1 MKRALVPACAIL
13 LLAAAPAVGASRQE
27 VLDRAAAR
35 WMLGD
40 GGKGAAVPL
49 KQSGAI
55 KVGVD
60 AEGEGALPGGK
71 AARMSDAYFDAGKD
85 LTVTGNGITVYLRAR
100 DPKGQWSYGLFCKR
114 GGHDVVTFNLFSVDL
129 GGTPGPDIGFEV
141 HSKNGFVMVSFPVSD
156 INAVAWHDFAGR
168 YDGKTIEVI
177 CDGKVMA
184 KKRWKGGDLTQNAE
198 PVLIG
203 AETDNGQVVRPFTGE
218 MEEAAL
224 WSRALRDDEVAV
236 LMRKESVMPCA
247 GYVEPYAS
255 PIHYRPEVGRLA
267 DTIPFFWQGQYHI
280 FYLRAIEKVPW
291 EHIASTNLIHWWE
304 LPTALVSDGK
314 PDGPDGLHMFTGSV
328 TEKDGAFHIFY
339 TGWNPANREGREW
352 VMHATSPDLIAWTKH
367 PEHGFRGDE
376 VHYQNS
382 DFRDPYVFW
391 NDGDKRYWMILCAR
405 DAKTGKPVQGVA
417 VSNDLVKW
425 EQVEPLTLEPPL
437 GEGTPECPDL
447 FKIDDT
453 YYLIHSPSAGTTDMR
468 YADNIRGPYRLPPA
482 ISIDTP
488 ILYAAK
494 RMFDGKRHVIT
505 GWIRDLSGEKDG
517 GGFEWGGDQSVPR
530 QVYAGPGGQLLFRP
544 VAEAAAAFSR
554 TVLELANRPE
564 FKCVGEQW
572 RYTDGGLVAEPA
584 EKGARC
590 LFDVPENYMLLCRI
604 QLEPKAVFTL
614 AMRDQDA
621 TDSGYRLTLRPE
633 IQEAEI
639 AGATFNYPR
648 KIVLDAATPI
658 TLEVFVQGSIIE
670 CFVNDAYAFSCRAYD
685 FRQGR
690 LAMDVSGGK
699 ATVLRLTARTHQ

>member
-1 MKRALVPACAIL
+1 MKRTLVPACAIL
-13 LLAAAPAVGASRQE
+13 LLATASAVGASRQE

-49 KQSGAI
+49 KQSGEI
-55 KVGVD
+55 EVGVD

-100 DPKGQWSYGLFCKR
+100 DPKGQWRYGLFCKR

-141 HSKNGFVMVSFPVSD
+141 HSRNGFVMVSFPVSD

-184 KKRWKGGDLTQNAE
+184 KKWWKGGDLTQNAE

-224 WSRALRDDEVAV
+224 WSHALRDDEVAV
-236 LMRKESVMPCA
+236 LMRKESVMPCT

-255 PIHYRPEVGRLA
+255 PIHYRPEMGRLA

-291 EHIASTNLIHWWE
+291 EHIVSTNLIHWRE
-304 LPTALVSDGK
+304 LPTALAPDGK

-352 VMHATSPDLIAWTKH
+352 VMHATSPDLITWTKH
-367 PEHGFRGDE
+367 PEQGFRGDE
-376 VHYQNS
+376 IHYQNL

-437 GEGTPECPDL
+437 GDGTPECPDL
-447 FKIDDT
+447 FKIVVSHVPFVDVMNTMLDASLPLTVGEYLEWGNPNEACAYHYIRT
-453 YYLIHSPSAGTTDMR
+453 YCPYTNVSPQRYPALLVTAGLNDPRVSYWEAAKWVARLRAVKLNDSVLILRTNMGAGHSGASGRYDAWKEQAFR
-468 YADNIRGPYRLPPA
+468 YAFILNQLG
-482 ISIDTP
+482 ID
-488 ILYAAK
+488 
-494 RMFDGKRHVIT
+494 G
-505 GWIRDLSGEKDG
+505 
-517 GGFEWGGDQSVPR
+517 
-530 QVYAGPGGQLLFRP
+530 
-544 VAEAAAAFSR
+544 
-554 TVLELANRPE
+554 
-564 FKCVGEQW
+564 
-572 RYTDGGLVAEPA
+572 
-584 EKGARC
+584 
-590 LFDVPENYMLLCRI
+590 
-604 QLEPKAVFTL
+604 
-614 AMRDQDA
+614 
-621 TDSGYRLTLRPE
+621 
-633 IQEAEI
+633 
-639 AGATFNYPR
+639 
-648 KIVLDAATPI
+648 
-658 TLEVFVQGSIIE
+658 
-670 CFVNDAYAFSCRAYD
+670 
-685 FRQGR
+685 
-690 LAMDVSGGK
+690 
-699 ATVLRLTARTHQ
+699 